1 LSAVATESPAVVPG
15 DSPPRSGP
23 RAEFVLLALTGV
35 SLALLPVHIKNAY
48 SGLPAHPLLLH
59 VPVILIPVAT
69 VWSLVLV
76 FRPSWVTQQ
85 GVFVSTVAVAALAGT
100 ILAMGS
106 GSALRA
112 ALHLGRGG
120 EGDRGI
126 GGRTN
131 TRASLVAQHSHA
143 ANTLRL
149 AMIAFTLV
157 LVTTVLAHR
166 VADGRPLGRA
176 ALDRLLARPATR
188 GALRGLLAALAV
200 GCAYCVFH
208 TGDLGAK
215 AVWNGRV
222 RGGVGGPPGLNFPG
236 PGDFGG
242 AGRAPRGP
250 GESQPAAP
258 GG

>member
-1 LSAVATESPAVVPG
+1 
-15 DSPPRSGP
+15 
-23 RAEFVLLALTGV
+23 
-35 SLALLPVHIKNAY
+35 
-48 SGLPAHPLLLH
+48 LLLH

-69 VWSLVLV
+69 VWSLALV
-76 FRPSWVTQQ
+76 FRPHWITRQ
-85 GVFVSTVAVAALAGT
+85 GVAVASVAVVALVGT

-112 ALHLGRGG
+112 ALHLERG
-120 EGDRGI
+120 ERGP
-126 GGRTN
+126 GGGTN
-131 TRASLVAQHSHA
+131 SRANLVAQHSHA

-157 LVTTVLAHR
+157 LVATVLAHR

-176 ALDRLLARPATR
+176 ALDRLLARAGTR
-188 GALRGLLAALAV
+188 GALRGVLAALAV

-215 AVWNGRV
+215 AVWNGRL
-222 RGGVGGPPGLNFPG
+222 RSGAGGPPGLNFPG
-236 PGDFGG
+236 PGGFGG
-242 AGRAPRGP
+242 AGRVPQSPGRSNAP
-250 GESQPAAP
+250 AP